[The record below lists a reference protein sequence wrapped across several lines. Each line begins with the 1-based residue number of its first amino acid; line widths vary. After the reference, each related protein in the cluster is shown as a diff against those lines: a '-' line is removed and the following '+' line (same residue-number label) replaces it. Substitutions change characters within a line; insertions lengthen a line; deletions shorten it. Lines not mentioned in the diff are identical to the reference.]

1 MKQLIRKYLAGGG
14 SPDDQQKLLGWLRE
28 EGHLSDFRAEKTLW
42 EQEALQER
50 MPLASQASW
59 NTVQQK
65 LLAQAQAKLNQTS
78 RYLLIFR
85 YAAIL
90 LAFVSVGIVSLYLS
104 GRSVSSQ
111 KFYTM
116 VKAEPGQIAN
126 VVLPDQTQVW
136 LNSGSYIR
144 YNNHFSAT
152 NREIELVGEAYFDVT
167 KNKALPLIVK
177 GEEIDVNVLGT
188 KFNVSAYPDD
198 NHFNVVLAEGKVELS
213 SSIFR
218 DFKYEMKPDQI
229 ASFNKTTNKIDIK
242 QVNVDLYTSWKDG
255 MINMYN
261 LPLEEVI
268 VKLSKRYNQKFQVDN
283 ELKHLR
289 YTYTIKNEPLSD
301 ILALMETI
309 TPIDVVQN
317 GDLIHLKFN
326 KQKMK

>member
-28 EGHLSDFRAEKTLW
+28 QGHLANFRAERTLW

-50 MPLASQASW
+50 MPLASQTSW
-59 NTVQQK
+59 NAVQQK
-65 LLAQAQAKLNQTS
+65 LLAQAQAKLEKTS
-78 RYLLIFR
+78 NYLRIFK

-90 LAFVSVGIVSLYLS
+90 LAFVSVGVVSLYLS

-111 KFYTM
+111 EFYTM

-144 YNNHFSAT
+144 YSSQYANT
-152 NREIELVGEAYFDVT
+152 NRNIELVGEAYFDVT
-167 KNKALPLIVK
+167 RNEALPLVVK
-177 GEEIDVNVLGT
+177 GAEIDVNVLGT

-198 NHFNVVLAEGKVELS
+198 NFFNVVLAEGKVELS
-213 SSIFR
+213 STIYK
-218 DFKYEMKPDQI
+218 DFKCEMIPDQI
-229 ASFNKTTNKIDIK
+229 ASFNKTTNKLDIK
-242 QVNVDLYTSWKDG
+242 QVNVDLYTSWKEG
-255 MINMYN
+255 MINIYN

-309 TPIDVVQN
+309 TPIDVVQS
-317 GDLIHLKFN
+317 GELIHLKFN
-326 KQKMK
+326 KRKMK